1 MRLLKPKEVSVRL
14 GLLITV
20 PTQWKIKKEKVI
32 SNMSDSIE
40 ILRFAT
46 AGSVD
51 DGKSTLIG
59 RLLYDSKGIF
69 LDQLETLESDS
80 KSKNL
85 KEIDL
90 AHLTDGLKDER
101 EQGITIDVAYR
112 YFSTPK
118 RKFIIADTPGH
129 EEYTRNMFT
138 GASNSSLAIILIDS
152 RKGVLKQSRRHLY
165 ISYLLGIKNIIVAV
179 NKMDLVDYSREKF
192 LDIRDD
198 FLKLSDNLSINSINF
213 IPISALKG
221 DMIVD
226 RGINLSWYKG
236 DTLIHILENTKIY
249 PEEDESKSCFPVQL
263 ISRVD
268 NEEVKDFRGYMGMVT
283 SGKFKIGDKV
293 KILPAQKE
301 SKIGNIIESGQY
313 DQEIN
318 KGRSGT
324 LLLEDELEISR
335 GDVIASLNYDL
346 KINDTILS
354 QICWMGEKEL
364 KLKKK
369 YIMKH
374 SNKSSKILI
383 NKLINKINIE
393 SLKEMEPDDTFRMND
408 IGQVEIKIQNNIVYD
423 TYESNKE
430 LGSFIIIDI
439 ESNNTVAAGIIK

>member
-1 MRLLKPKEVSVRL
+1 M
-14 GLLITV
+14 
-20 PTQWKIKKEKVI
+20 
-32 SNMSDSIE
+32 SNSIE

-249 PEEDESKSCFPVQL
+249 PKEDESKSCFPVQL

-313 DQEIN
+313 NQEIN

-335 GDVIASLNYDL
+335 GDVIASLNYAL

-354 QICWMGEKEL
+354 QICWMSEKEL

-383 NKLINKINIE
+383 SKLINKINIE

>member
-1 MRLLKPKEVSVRL
+1 
-14 GLLITV
+14 
-20 PTQWKIKKEKVI
+20 
-32 SNMSDSIE
+32 MSDSIE

-408 IGQVEIKIQNNIVYD
+408 IGQVEIKSKIILSTIHMNQIKSLVHLLLSILNQIILLLQ
-423 TYESNKE
+423 E
-430 LGSFIIIDI
+430 L
-439 ESNNTVAAGIIK
+439 

>member
-1 MRLLKPKEVSVRL
+1 M
-14 GLLITV
+14 
-20 PTQWKIKKEKVI
+20 
-32 SNMSDSIE
+32 SNSIE

-301 SKIGNIIESGQY
+301 SQIGNIIESGQY

-335 GDVIASLNYDL
+335 GDVIASLNYAL

-354 QICWMGEKEL
+354 QICWMSEKEL

>member
-1 MRLLKPKEVSVRL
+1 M
-14 GLLITV
+14 
-20 PTQWKIKKEKVI
+20 
-32 SNMSDSIE
+32 SNSIE

-335 GDVIASLNYDL
+335 GDVIASLNYAL

-354 QICWMGEKEL
+354 QICWMSEKEL

-393 SLKEMEPDDTFRMND
+393 SLKEMDADDTFRMND

>member
-1 MRLLKPKEVSVRL
+1 
-14 GLLITV
+14 
-20 PTQWKIKKEKVI
+20 
-32 SNMSDSIE
+32 MSDSIE

-335 GDVIASLNYDL
+335 GDVIASLNYAL

>member
-1 MRLLKPKEVSVRL
+1 M
-14 GLLITV
+14 
-20 PTQWKIKKEKVI
+20 
-32 SNMSDSIE
+32 SNSIE

-198 FLKLSDNLSINSINF
+198 FLKLSDNLSMNSINF
-213 IPISALKG
+213 IPMSALKG

-335 GDVIASLNYDL
+335 GDVIASLNYAL

-354 QICWMGEKEL
+354 QICWMSEKEL

-393 SLKEMEPDDTFRMND
+393 SLKEMEADDTFRMND

>member
-1 MRLLKPKEVSVRL
+1 M
-14 GLLITV
+14 
-20 PTQWKIKKEKVI
+20 
-32 SNMSDSIE
+32 SNSIE

-335 GDVIASLNYDL
+335 GDVIASLNYAL

-354 QICWMGEKEL
+354 QICWMSEKEL

-393 SLKEMEPDDTFRMND
+393 SLKEMEPGDTFRMND

>member
-1 MRLLKPKEVSVRL
+1 M
-14 GLLITV
+14 
-20 PTQWKIKKEKVI
+20 
-32 SNMSDSIE
+32 SNSIE

-335 GDVIASLNYDL
+335 GDIIASLNYAL

-354 QICWMGEKEL
+354 QICWMSEKEL

>member
-1 MRLLKPKEVSVRL
+1 M
-14 GLLITV
+14 
-20 PTQWKIKKEKVI
+20 
-32 SNMSDSIE
+32 SNSIE

-335 GDVIASLNYDL
+335 GDVIASLNYAL

-354 QICWMGEKEL
+354 QICWMSEKEL

>member
-1 MRLLKPKEVSVRL
+1 M
-14 GLLITV
+14 
-20 PTQWKIKKEKVI
+20 
-32 SNMSDSIE
+32 SNSIE

-249 PEEDESKSCFPVQL
+249 PKEDESKSCFPVQL

-313 DQEIN
+313 NQEIN

-335 GDVIASLNYDL
+335 GDVIASLNYAL

-354 QICWMGEKEL
+354 QICWMSEKEL

>member
-1 MRLLKPKEVSVRL
+1 
-14 GLLITV
+14 
-20 PTQWKIKKEKVI
+20 
-32 SNMSDSIE
+32 MSDSIE

-313 DQEIN
+313 NQEIN

-335 GDVIASLNYDL
+335 GDVIASLNYAL

-354 QICWMGEKEL
+354 QICWMSEKEL

>member
-1 MRLLKPKEVSVRL
+1 
-14 GLLITV
+14 
-20 PTQWKIKKEKVI
+20 
-32 SNMSDSIE
+32 MSDSIE

-179 NKMDLVDYSREKF
+179 NKMDLIDYNREKF
-192 LDIRDD
+192 IDIRKS
-198 FLKLSDNLSINSINF
+198 FLELSDNLSINSINF
-213 IPISALKG
+213 IPISALNG
-221 DMIVD
+221 DMVVD
-226 RGINLSWYKG
+226 RGINLPWYKG

-249 PEEDESKSCFPVQL
+249 REKDDRKSCFPVQL

-268 NEEVKDFRGYMGMVT
+268 NEEIKDFRGYMGMVT
-283 SGKFKIGDKV
+283 SGRFKIGDKV

-301 SKIGNIIESGQY
+301 SKIKNIIESGQY
-313 DQEIN
+313 GQEIN

-335 GDVIASLNYDL
+335 GDVIASLNYAL

-354 QICWMGEKEL
+354 QICWMGEEEL

-383 NKLINKINIE
+383 NKLINKIKIE
-393 SLKEMEPDDTFRMND
+393 SLKEVEPDDTFRMND

>member
-1 MRLLKPKEVSVRL
+1 
-14 GLLITV
+14 
-20 PTQWKIKKEKVI
+20 
-32 SNMSDSIE
+32 MSDSIE

-335 GDVIASLNYDL
+335 GDVIASLNYAL

-354 QICWMGEKEL
+354 QICWMSEKEL

>member
-1 MRLLKPKEVSVRL
+1 M
-14 GLLITV
+14 
-20 PTQWKIKKEKVI
+20 
-32 SNMSDSIE
+32 SNSIE

-198 FLKLSDNLSINSINF
+198 FLKLSDNLSMNSINF

-335 GDVIASLNYDL
+335 GDVIASLNYAL

-354 QICWMGEKEL
+354 QICWMSEKEL

-383 NKLINKINIE
+383 NKLINKIDIE